1 MYLKGMNPHAN
12 TTYKVEIEN
21 QFGCKIEK
29 DFTVKI
35 GLNELPVVH
44 DINSCGPVDVS
55 TTNFGKN
62 PNGVLT
68 YYNSQTSSSPITQI
82 TTSGIYY
89 VDQLIT
95 TCRSAR
101 VAFTVIINP
110 AAPNAV
116 ATPTQSF
123 CGSATVND
131 LIFNAVQGFQMKW
144 YLTATGGT
152 ALTNTAPIN
161 NGTYYGEFTNGA
173 CTSANRVAVN
183 VTVSTTPAS
192 ISLNDV
198 YICGTS
204 TVADINVNAAT
215 GATVNWYQN
224 IADTAPLASTTVL
237 TTGTYYI
244 SQKIGNC
251 ESARTAV
258 NVSTIQNL
266 SMPTA
271 TTVQTFCGSGTVG
284 DLMATATTAGANV
297 NWYSFSTSDTP
308 LVNTTPLVT
317 GTYFVGQS
325 IGDCDSPKRAVS
337 VRILSV
343 NAPVINA
350 LEICGD
356 ATVSSLPL
364 NPTPGSSYKVYS
376 TPFATTEM
384 GQNDVITTGIY
395 YISKVENGCETAT
408 AAVSVTVNARPN
420 APTGNIS
427 QSFADYA
434 EVKDLKTNETNVVWF
449 ESYNDAVNNTNPLY
463 PSEPLI
469 DDKIYYGVLVGTGNC
484 PSLPLAV
491 TVEIVLGLNDLDL
504 ASLKYYPNPTD
515 SELTISYKE
524 AIKSIEVYDLA
535 GKQVKSQQ
543 FDSNEVRINVSTLAA
558 GTYMVKVHTNT
569 GSQFIKIVKK

>member
-1 MYLKGMNPHAN
+1 ADYTGLADTSLTQPSGTQAMFFTATSYADWNGIQQTTVPSTTPWKTEKFTVPATEFTGSGTFKVRFRIGSDGNVSYPGWYIDNLKITPVSNNIVSWSPIANLYYDQNATIPYDGTINTGTLYLKGMNPNAN

-68 YYNSQTSSSPITQI
+68 YYNSQTSSSPIIQI

-364 NPTPGSSYKVYS
+364 NPTPGSSYK
-376 TPFATTEM
+376 
-384 GQNDVITTGIY
+384 
-395 YISKVENGCETAT
+395 
-408 AAVSVTVNARPN
+408 
-420 APTGNIS
+420 
-427 QSFADYA
+427 
-434 EVKDLKTNETNVVWF
+434 
-449 ESYNDAVNNTNPLY
+449 
-463 PSEPLI
+463 
-469 DDKIYYGVLVGTGNC
+469 
-484 PSLPLAV
+484 
-491 TVEIVLGLNDLDL
+491 
-504 ASLKYYPNPTD
+504 
-515 SELTISYKE
+515 
-524 AIKSIEVYDLA
+524 
-535 GKQVKSQQ
+535 
-543 FDSNEVRINVSTLAA
+543 
-558 GTYMVKVHTNT
+558 
-569 GSQFIKIVKK
+569 